1 MWIEVAYEDE
11 YELRVKILRVG
22 RRSNTSALMY
32 TVCRLFVRD
41 LHGPVQNVPVLT
53 VDFAEEF
60 AIGIVRVDA
69 EADGLINVLLA
80 TYILSGP

>member
-1 MWIEVAYEDE
+1 MAYQDE
-11 YELRVKILRVG
+11 YKLRVKILRVG
-22 RRSNTSALMY
+22 RWSNTSALVY

-41 LHGPVQNVPVLT
+41 LHGPVQNVPILA

-69 EADGLINVLLA
+69 EADGLINVLS
-80 TYILSGP
+80 TTCNLSLP

>member
-1 MWIEVAYEDE
+1 
-11 YELRVKILRVG
+11 
-22 RRSNTSALMY
+22 MY

-41 LHGPVQNVPVLT
+41 LHGPVQNVPVLA

-69 EADGLINVLLA
+69 EADGLINVLSTKCNL
-80 TYILSGP
+80 